1 MVFRFAS
8 LGNPAV
14 PSGYAGVPS
23 FAFQEPLQVRLMS
36 TEGQPCSLT
45 IPIASIPTQP
55 PFIYLWLQYTFLPHD
70 AFFKLQNLW
79 TWNAGQSLVLSW
91 SWTMRSL
98 FDITSTRERNSSRF
112 SLHDRYAP
120 YGSFWYLNSMEQRCF
135 CSIWTPAPNTTNPH
149 LLVILSN
156 ISKTRKC

>member
-14 PSGYAGVPS
+14 PSGYAEVPS

-55 PFIYLWLQYTFLPHD
+55 PFISMTSIHISTARRILQAPEPVNLKCWTKSGAIMELNNAIPLRYNFYEGTQQFKILASRQIRTIRLNLIFELNNNTVFL
-70 AFFKLQNLW
+70 
-79 TWNAGQSLVLSW
+79 
-91 SWTMRSL
+91 
-98 FDITSTRERNSSRF
+98 
-112 SLHDRYAP
+112 
-120 YGSFWYLNSMEQRCF
+120 
-135 CSIWTPAPNTTNPH
+135 
-149 LLVILSN
+149 
-156 ISKTRKC
+156 